1 MEVLALALRE
11 PRRYQAFLSATTE
24 DWRVSMAERL
34 VALGFSTD
42 DASAMSTM
50 YIAALRGL
58 LLALVVTRDR
68 ARVDAAAA
76 VVGQKLKDDLTRGP
90 VSA

>member
-1 MEVLALALRE
+1 MTSFDQLLHDSWATLAADDYLRYFVLHMEVLALALRE

-50 YIAALRGL
+50 YIAALRG
-58 LLALVVTRDR
+58 
-68 ARVDAAAA
+68 
-76 VVGQKLKDDLTRGP
+76 P